1 MLPSSS
7 ADLFARAD
15 LVEDAAESLERE
27 AAVLRRAAELLR
39 AEADAGLVVE
49 LAASIARA
57 RELRT
62 EVRS

>member
-7 ADLFARAD
+7 AELFARAD

-49 LAASIARA
+49 LTASIARA
-57 RELRT
+57 RELRS
-62 EVRS
+62 EVHS